1 MEMYL
6 LFKAMFE
13 PYLHKVRKNQLYEE
27 LDRQKRPG
35 RSHSKRLGF

>member
-13 PYLHKVRKNQLYEE
+13 PYLHKARKRQLYEE
-27 LDRQKRPG
+27 LTRDKLSVNSQG
-35 RSHSKRLGF
+35 RDKGL